1 MKEERT
7 CNYRNCSKDITKMRV
22 NAKYCSRNCKG
33 CEAKY
38 DKREDTRI
46 KQEQDNVL
54 QMLSQIQAVDAD
66 TLALF
71 ALLNKR

>member
-1 MKEERT
+1 MKEERK
-7 CNYRNCSKDITKMRV
+7 CNYRNCSKDITKMRP

-38 DKREDTRI
+38 DKREDNKII
-46 KQEQDNVL
+46 KEQQHISKMLKQVL
-54 QMLSQIQAVDAD
+54 EVDAD

-71 ALLNKR
+71 ALLNKK